1 MNHIKLIEK
10 GAKVFVME
18 VEDFSGQR
26 LPDFELVVGE
36 DILESNIETLIVS
49 YDEVEDAVVDYIRN
63 VYPEIHDYMID
74 IESY

>member
-1 MNHIKLIEK
+1 MTNLIKK

-36 DILESNIETLIVS
+36 DILVSSIETLIVS
-49 YDEVEDAVVDYIRN
+49 YDEVEDAVIDYIRTE
-63 VYPEIHDYMID
+63 YPEIHDYMID
-74 IESY
+74 IESF

>member
-1 MNHIKLIEK
+1 
-10 GAKVFVME
+10 ME

-36 DILESNIETLIVS
+36 DILESNIGTLIVS

>member
-1 MNHIKLIEK
+1 MMTNLIKK

-36 DILESNIETLIVS
+36 DILVSSIETLIVS
-49 YDEVEDAVVDYIRN
+49 YDEVEDAVVDYIRTE
-63 VYPEIHDYMID
+63 YPEIHDYMID

>member
-1 MNHIKLIEK
+1 MTNLIKN

-36 DILESNIETLIVS
+36 DILKSHIETLIVS
-49 YDEVEDAVVDYIRN
+49 YDQVEDAVVDYIRTE
-63 VYPEIHDYMID
+63 YPEIHDYIID

>member
-1 MNHIKLIEK
+1 MMTNLIKK

-36 DILESNIETLIVS
+36 DILESNIGTLIVS
-49 YDEVEDAVVDYIRN
+49 YDEVEDAVVDYIRTE
-63 VYPEIHDYMID
+63 YPEIHDYMID

>member
-1 MNHIKLIEK
+1 MTNLIKK

-36 DILESNIETLIVS
+36 DILVSHIETLIVS
-49 YDEVEDAVVDYIRN
+49 YDQVEDAVVDYIRTE
-63 VYPEIHDYMID
+63 YPEIHDYMID
-74 IESY
+74 IESH

>member
-1 MNHIKLIEK
+1 MTNLIKK

-36 DILESNIETLIVS
+36 DILVSSIETLIVS
-49 YDEVEDAVVDYIRN
+49 YDQVEDAVVDYIRTE
-63 VYPEIHDYMID
+63 YPEIHDYMID
-74 IESY
+74 IESF

>member
-1 MNHIKLIEK
+1 MTNLIKK

-36 DILESNIETLIVS
+36 DILVSSIETLIIS
-49 YDEVEDAVVDYIRN
+49 YDQVEDAVVDYIRTE
-63 VYPEIHDYMID
+63 YPEIHDYMID